1 MSQRTHGRTTGAG
14 SRSQPENTPPAA
26 RRTRRAS
33 AAAPAVAGAS
43 VDPAVIARTLRAV
56 ADELERD
63 PALASRVAAGMDR
76 PLTGSDPRAVAGSE
90 PERAP
95 RSAARRFQAR
105 LVTGVDA
112 RLGPG
117 ILDPFALRQRLGA
130 DGLAAALADLR
141 LGGLRAIIREHA
153 LDPHGRAAHVNDAAR
168 LRAVIL
174 EATAQRQR

>member
-1 MSQRTHGRTTGAG
+1 MSQRTHGHTTGAG
-14 SRSQPENTPPAA
+14 KRSQPESAPPAA
-26 RRTRRAS
+26 GRPRRAS
-33 AAAPAVAGAS
+33 ASAMAGAS

-63 PALASRVAAGMDR
+63 PALASRVAAGIDR
-76 PLTGSDPRAVAGSE
+76 PLAGLDPRTVDASE

-95 RSAARRFQAR
+95 RAGARRFQAR

-112 RLGPG
+112 GLGPG

-130 DGLAAALADLR
+130 EGLAAALADLR

-153 LDPHGRAAHVNDAAR
+153 LDPHGRAAHTNDADR

-174 EATAQRQR
+174 EETARRHR

>member
-1 MSQRTHGRTTGAG
+1 
-14 SRSQPENTPPAA
+14 
-26 RRTRRAS
+26 
-33 AAAPAVAGAS
+33 

-76 PLTGSDPRAVAGSE
+76 PLAALDPRSSAAAD

-95 RSAARRFQAR
+95 RARARRFQAR

-112 RLGPG
+112 GLGPG
-117 ILDPFALRQRLGA
+117 ILDPFALRRRLGA
-130 DGLAAALADLR
+130 DGLAATLANLR

-153 LDPHGRAAHVNDAAR
+153 LDPQGRTAHVNDAER

-174 EATAQRQR
+174 EATTQRSR